1 MSEQALEA
9 SLLNEGMQKMQ
20 EISREE
26 ILKQIFGDIGE
37 LADGLW
43 LYFAFIFCM
52 LNITEFFWAT
62 FRFHVRGR
70 KHSPTAWENV
80 HH

>member
-43 LYFAFIFCM
+43 LYFCSHF
-52 LNITEFFWAT
+52 LY
-62 FRFHVRGR
+62 V
-70 KHSPTAWENV
+70 KHY
-80 HH
+80 